1 MVLLKAQRLQQLAE
15 KLGQIENRLARGGG
29 ELEEA
34 GEEMEAEL
42 EEELE
47 EAAALTGVELE
58 AVRWLD
64 GPTLLRTL
72 SPGGRPDP
80 GRFWTAA
87 EVLYLDAL
95 RAEAEG
101 DPATADR
108 RFRKARLLYERA
120 GESGSL
126 ELPDGAVPP
135 EERLEVLR
143 ERRT

>member
-34 GEEMEAEL
+34 ADEL

-101 DPATADR
+101 DSTTAAR
-108 RFRKARLLYERA
+108 RFRKARRLYERA

-135 EERLEVLR
+135 EERLEALR
-143 ERRT
+143 ERRQ